1 MVIKS
6 KDIFEQHK
14 KVCKYMRK
22 SSEEQQIG
30 NYYSD
35 TKIHPSYEAMAQY
48 IFHLTKKYEDLE
60 QKFTKL
66 QQSVIT
72 TRRKSIQEYLDEL
85 SEPTETFKKWA
96 KSIEVT
102 DKVVES
108 FTNSCDIKHTIQLQ
122 LESSLFDANDDKPLL
137 AFSQRQ
143 NTLFLYEDTKK
154 DNTKE
159 WRSMTSEE
167 FQNFIEKLR
176 RKISIKFSI
185 YMKEH
190 DISNYQ
196 DEDKMARYVANLN
209 SIKSNSISELKKWLY
224 SKIAVSL
231 KQYVV

>member
-1 MVIKS
+1 MKS
-6 KDIFEQHK
+6 KDNFEYHK
-14 KVCKYMRK
+14 KLCKYMRK

-85 SEPTETFKKWA
+85 PDPTETFQKWV
-96 KSIEVT
+96 KSIEIT
-102 DKVVES
+102 DKTVES
-108 FTNSCDIKHTIQLQ
+108 FKNSCDIKHTIQLQ

-143 NTLFLYEDTKK
+143 NTLFLYDNTKK

-159 WRSMTSEE
+159 WRTMTTEE
-167 FQNFIEKLR
+167 FQNFIEKIR

-185 YMKEH
+185 YMREQ
-190 DISNYQ
+190 DTSNYQ
-196 DEDKMARYVANLN
+196 DEEKRASYTKNLN
-209 SIKSNSISELKKWLY
+209 SIKPNSISELKKWLY
-224 SKIAVSL
+224 SKISVSL
-231 KQYVV
+231 KQYVI